1 MRGAL
6 RRELTVYD
14 ILQKIEEEENF
25 VVVVFYKRVSI
36 LTYLLTY
43 KRGDVFAKF
52 HLPPAER
59 ATGVPCQR
67 RSTRGGKAPCD
78 RLP

>member
-36 LTYLLTY
+36 LTYEGVR
-43 KRGDVFAKF
+43 KVP
-52 HLPPAER
+52 PPA
-59 ATGVPCQR
+59 
-67 RSTRGGKAPCD
+67 S
-78 RLP
+78 